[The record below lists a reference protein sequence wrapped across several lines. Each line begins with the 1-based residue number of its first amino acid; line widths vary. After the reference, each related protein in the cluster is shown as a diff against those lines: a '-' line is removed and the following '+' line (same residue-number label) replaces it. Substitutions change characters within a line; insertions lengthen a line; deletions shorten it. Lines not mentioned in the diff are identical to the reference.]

1 MIPNYYKVPGYGTVR
16 DFTSAIADR
25 DRLHVA
31 PSVNNI
37 RCDAIEYLARF
48 PQKNG
53 VEDLK
58 KARRCIDEMIERL
71 EDVPHAQGD

>member
-16 DFTSAIADR
+16 DFTSALADR

-37 RCDAIEYLARF
+37 RADAIEYLARF

-58 KARRCIDEMIERL
+58 KAARCIEEMIERMQ
-71 EDVPHAQGD
+71 DASVQAD